1 MPTSGDAMRQDE
13 AKRIVAERPEDP
25 PDDGRELPDN
35 VTALAAVN
43 ARALLRMVEALL
55 FAAAEP
61 LDEAT
66 LAARLPAGA
75 DVPRL
80 LDELAAA
87 YAGRGVNLVRVA
99 GKWAFRTAEDLSFL
113 MHREAVDE
121 RKLSRAALETLSIIA
136 YHQPVTRAEIEEVR
150 GVSISKGTLD
160 VLLETGWIRMRGRRR
175 TPGRP
180 VTFGTTAAF
189 LEHFGLDEIGDLP
202 GLDDLKAAGLLS
214 SRIPAGFSVPAPTM
228 FDGLAD
234 DEDPLDGTEEADL
247 ALAGAAEED
256 EGAARAGPA
265 GEVTFDVAGDDDP
278 FFEVGRET
286 RRS

>member
-1 MPTSGDAMRQDE
+1 MRQDE